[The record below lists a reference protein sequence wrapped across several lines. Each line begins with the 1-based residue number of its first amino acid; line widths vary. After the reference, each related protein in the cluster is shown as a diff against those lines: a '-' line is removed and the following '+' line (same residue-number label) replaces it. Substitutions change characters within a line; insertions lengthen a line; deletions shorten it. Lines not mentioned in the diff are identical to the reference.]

1 MQRLKVKG
9 QRQAHCANN
18 NQQKA
23 GVNISISKQISHQEK
38 IIQYGQQYLII
49 KSVTPHKN
57 TTVLKAD
64 GLNTIIS
71 KCMRQ
76 LLTQLLI
83 ETNESIIP
91 VISTLQSVLDRTSW
105 QKGSKD
111 NVQLNI
117 IINHLY
123 LADIYRLFPFHP
135 TTT

>member
-1 MQRLKVKG
+1 M
-9 QRQAHCANN
+9 
-18 NQQKA
+18 
-23 GVNISISKQISHQEK
+23 
-38 IIQYGQQYLII
+38 I

-64 GLNTIIS
+64 VLNTIIS

-123 LADIYRLFPFHP
+123 LADIYRLFPFNP